1 VNLKFQAKRW
11 GLFSIALTLFA
22 SAFMF
27 AGLVPAQAQTYNINF
42 PAPSTFVATA
52 APGCTEFCPETIG
65 VAVGDF
71 NGDGK
76 LDVLSLGTGS
86 DLNVAMGNGN
96 GTFQTPVYTTIA
108 ATCFFP
114 QAIAVGDFNGD
125 KILDVAVWGTSCN
138 GAGSMQLNIYLG
150 TGNGNFTAGA
160 VYNPANSSNF
170 AALPTSIAVEDVN
183 GDGKLDI
190 VALTQYNGVYV
201 YMGNGDGT
209 FQAGVNYA
217 TVNPNGPNQGVAVGD
232 VNGDGH
238 PDLAIGA
245 SAGMNILLN
254 NGNGTFAAAAY
265 YPNGTGYSAGS
276 GIAIGALTTGGKP
289 DVVTSVQDGVAVVFL
304 NQGNGTFTAGST
316 LSAPNVGPSTNL
328 VLADI
333 NNDKKLDLL
342 VPDAFGNVYTFLGKG
357 NGTFS
362 PSADFSLEEYG
373 GVSLA
378 AVGDF
383 NGDGTLDLLEADGT
397 SSTNT
402 ISFGRGD
409 GTFRTAQFYAYPGNV
424 QAQNIAV
431 ADFNGD
437 GIPDV
442 ASQGP
447 VGPTIGIVLGGLH
460 GVLSA
465 AATYTTVS
473 TCANNYVFGITAG
486 DVNGDGKPDLVA
498 TLQDATFSGCQN
510 HTVAVMGGLGNGK
523 FGPAHYYPTG
533 ATGQEYQVYL
543 VDVNGDGH
551 PDIITSNNDGSI
563 SVLLNKGNGTFNAP
577 KLITGVESLNA
588 ADNQLTFADFNGD
601 GKLDIAVAANSTPHD
616 VQAVYVLLGNGTG
629 TFGTPITTATGYFQ
643 TTLVAGD
650 FNGDGKQDLF
660 VNTSNWGCSGTSGN
674 VAFGSGF
681 LYLKGNGNG
690 TFAVSPQ
697 SCLLNDNAGVPIAVD
712 LNADGKLDVVVPY
725 ASPNSEYT
733 GIGILQG
740 KGNGTFTENQV
751 FYTGYS
757 VVGTGIGDFNGDGMP
772 DVVAVDAFNYFSVL
786 LNETQPVSI
795 SPLTV
800 NYGTVAVGSKKA
812 ETVILNNDQTK
823 SLGITSITV
832 TGTNVSDFV
841 EANNCGVGRKAG
853 WDCTIQVTFTPGAS
867 GARTATLSIVDTV
880 GTQTVQLNGTG
891 Q

>member
-1 VNLKFQAKRW
+1 VDLKFQAKRP
-11 GLFSIALTLFA
+11 GLFSMTLAVFA
-22 SAFMF
+22 SAFLF

-52 APGCTEFCPETIG
+52 APGCTEFCPETMG

-76 LDVLSLGTGS
+76 LDVLSLGTES
-86 DLNVAMGNGN
+86 NLNVALGNGN
-96 GTFQTPVYTTIA
+96 GTFQIPVYTNIG
-108 ATCFFP
+108 ATCYFP
-114 QAIAVGDFNGD
+114 EAIAIGDFNGD
-125 KILDVAVWGTSCN
+125 KILDVAVWGASCN
-138 GAGSMQLNIYLG
+138 GAGSMQLSIYLG
-150 TGNGNFTAGA
+150 TGNGNFTPGA

-170 AALPTSIAVEDVN
+170 SASTTSVVAEDVN
-183 GDGKLDI
+183 GDGKIDV
-190 VALTQYNGVYV
+190 VALTQYNGVFV
-201 YMGNGDGT
+201 YTGNGDGS
-209 FQAGVNYA
+209 FQTGVNYA

-238 PDLAIGA
+238 PDIAISA
-245 SAGMNILLN
+245 SSGMEILLN
-254 NGNGTFAAAAY
+254 NGNGTFGAPAY
-265 YPNGTGYSAGS
+265 YNGNGFGSGS
-276 GIAIGALTTGGKP
+276 GIAIGVLTTGGKP
-289 DVVTSVQDGVAVVFL
+289 DVVTSVLNGVAEVFL
-304 NQGNGTFTAGST
+304 NQGNGTFTVGSS
-316 LSAPNVGPSTNL
+316 LSYPNVGPNTNII
-328 VLADI
+328 LADI
-333 NNDKKLDLL
+333 NNDKKLDL
-342 VPDAFGNVYTFLGKG
+342 VAPDIFGNVYTFLGKG

-362 PSADFSLEEYG
+362 AGTDFSLEEYG
-373 GVSLA
+373 GASVA

-383 NGDGTLDLLEADGT
+383 NGDGTLDLLEANGT

-409 GTFRTAQFYAYPGNV
+409 GTFRTAQFYAYPGNG
-424 QAQNIAV
+424 QNQNIAV

-437 GIPDV
+437 GVPDV

-447 VGPTIGIVLGGLH
+447 TNESIGIVLGGSH
-460 GVLSA
+460 GVLT
-465 AATYTTVS
+465 ATPSYVTAGS
-473 TCANNYVFGITAG
+473 CPNNYVFWVAAG

-533 ATGQEYQVYL
+533 TTGQEYQAYL

-551 PDIITSNNDGSI
+551 PDIVTSNSDGSI

-577 KLITGVESLNA
+577 KLITGVETLNA

-601 GKLDIAVAANSTPHD
+601 GKLDIAVAANPTPQD
-616 VQAVYVLLGNGTG
+616 TQAVYVLLGNGNG
-629 TFGTPITTATGYFQ
+629 TFGSPITTATGYFQ

-660 VNTSNWGCSGTSGN
+660 VNTSNWGCSGTVGGTL
-674 VAFGSGF
+674 FGSGY

-690 TFAVSPQ
+690 TFSVSPQ
-697 SCLLNDNAGVPIAVD
+697 TCTGNDNAGAPIAVD

-725 ASPNSEYT
+725 SAPNAEYA
-733 GIGILQG
+733 GVAILQG
-740 KGNGTFTENQV
+740 KGNGTFTANQQ
-751 FYTGYS
+751 YYPGYS
-757 VVGTGIGDFNGDGMP
+757 VTGAGIGDFNSDGMP
-772 DVVAVDAFNYFSVL
+772 DVVMVDAVNYFSVL

-800 NYGTVAVGSKKA
+800 NYGTVAVSSKKA
-812 ETVILNNDQTK
+812 ETVILTNDQAK
-823 SLGITSITV
+823 SLGITNVTV
-832 TGTNVSDFV
+832 TGSNASDFT
-841 EANNCGVGRKAG
+841 EANNCGAGRKAG
-853 WDCTIQVTFTPGAS
+853 WDCTIQVTFTPGAT
-867 GARTATLSIVDTV
+867 GARAATLNIVDTV
-880 GTQTVQLNGTG
+880 GTQTVQLNGSG